1 MLQQIFN
8 NLSILSD
15 KALGRRKP
23 VALYFDIIEKHFD
36 MKEAA

>member
-8 NLSILSD
+8 NLPTLPD
-15 KALGRRKP
+15 KAAGKVKY